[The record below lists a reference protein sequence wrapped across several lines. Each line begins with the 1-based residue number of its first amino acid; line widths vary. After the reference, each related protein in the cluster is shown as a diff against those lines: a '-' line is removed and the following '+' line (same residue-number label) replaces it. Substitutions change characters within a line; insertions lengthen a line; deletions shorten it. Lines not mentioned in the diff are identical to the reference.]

1 MGVSSSLPFT
11 RHLYF
16 PQTHDDQ
23 VCSFSYRALIG
34 SCRCNSPQPGTE
46 HWRPWSRCW
55 SQCQYWNTQ
64 STTKLGRMGSSYWAG
79 TMGLAKP
86 ATSATSSTNG
96 PQHDDDVNDGYDDG
110 SRWQSRPDASYDDDN
125 VGGQN
130 WRQRQVASDDGHD
143 DDGESRW

>member
-1 MGVSSSLPFT
+1 MGVSSSLHFT
-11 RHLYF
+11 RHSDF
-16 PQTHDDQ
+16 PQTQDDQ
-23 VCSFSYRALIG
+23 VSSFSHRALIG

-46 HWRPWSRCW
+46 HWCPWSRCW
-55 SQCQYWNTQ
+55 SQCQYWNSQ

-96 PQHDDDVNDGYDDG
+96 PQHGDDD
-110 SRWQSRPDASYDDDN
+110 
-125 VGGQN
+125 GGQI
-130 WRQRQVASDDGHD
+130 WRQQRQVASDDGHH